1 MLEYASIRFT
11 FVCTTPTTVPTII
24 VAAAIPERTGI
35 HWAWSGSKGEW
46 NTRTNAANAAALS
59 PVDMNAVTIV
69 GAPSY
74 ASGVHMWN
82 GTAETLNANPT
93 ASSPTAS
100 SASVLLGPDAIA
112 VPTTSSRVEPAI
124 VKAKA
129 MP

>member
-1 MLEYASIRFT
+1 MLEYASIRLTLF
-11 FVCTTPTTVPTII
+11 CSTPSTVPAII
-24 VAAAIPERTGI
+24 VSAAMTESTGT
-35 HWAWSGSKGEW
+35 HCACSGSSAER
-46 NTRTNAANAAALS
+46 NTRTNAPNAAAFT

-82 GTAETLNANPT
+82 GTAETLKQNPT
-93 ASSPTAS
+93 ASRPTAS

-112 VPTTSSRVEPAI
+112 VPTTSSLVEPAI